1 MRLLPVFL
9 ALAGAGLAAAA
20 RPPQQ
25 IVYARV
31 SPNPGGL
38 GLFIASADGSDE
50 RQLLATTD
58 LDYDAAFAPDGK
70 TIAFTSERA
79 GSADLFRIQTDGSDL
94 ERLTDDPAYDD
105 QAAFSPDGRQLVF
118 VSTRQGGYAR
128 VWIMD
133 LASRRAQP
141 LTSGSGGDYRPSWS
155 PDGAW
160 IAFASG
166 RGSDLPFAY
175 GRWERLQLADVYIV
189 HPDGSGLKRVSE
201 HGQFCGS
208 PKWNRDSRHIVAYC
222 MSAEQTLTNRRAV
235 PEAGTDG
242 TDTRLVSFDITTATS
257 EVVKSASG
265 VLFNP
270 SFVGTTIGYVRKF
283 PQGPGAGIYYLDGR
297 SGPKGEIRA
306 ASWSPDGSHVVFHKR
321 IATPPPVWRPAFS
334 RLATYEMTMTGILP
348 SFDPS
353 GDRFATTG
361 RPPNPARPFASSI
374 VVTASG
380 ADQGRVIY
388 QDDARNVLAPQWSPR
403 GDRIIFG
410 VGVFGAFFDGF
421 NSRIVKPGDRAEG
434 GAQIAMVNPDGSGFR
449 EITSGPDNSAF
460 PSMAPDGVRFVYRSF
475 GSRGDDGL
483 KIRNT
488 DTGAVVALT
497 HGYDNFPLWSPRGD
511 LIMFSRLT
519 GGNYEIWTIKPDG
532 TGARKV
538 TTGRGTDAHQGWSP
552 DGEHIVF
559 ASSRMGFKDEAIY
572 TDAPQPYGEIFA
584 MRYDGTGIEQLTD
597 DQWEEGTPAW
607 RPASPTATRPKASP
621 ANR

>member
-1 MRLLPVFL
+1 MRTL
-9 ALAGAGLAAAA
+9 ALLLAAASVGLAAASQ
-20 RPPQQ
+20 PPKL

-50 RQLLATTD
+50 RQLLATPD
-58 LDYDAAFAPDGK
+58 LDYDAAFAPDGQ
-70 TIAFTSERA
+70 TIVFTSERA
-79 GSADLFRIQTDGSDL
+79 GSADLFRVKPDGRGL

-105 QAAFSPDGRQLVF
+105 QAAFSPDGRQIVF

-133 LASRRAQP
+133 VASKRVKA
-141 LTSGSGGDYRPSWS
+141 LTTGSGGDYRPSWS

-175 GRWERLQLADVYIV
+175 GRWERLQLADVYVV

-208 PKWNRDSRHIVAYC
+208 PKWNPDSQHIVAYC
-222 MSAEQTLTNRRAV
+222 MSGEQTLSNRRAV
-235 PEAGTDG
+235 PAAGPDG
-242 TDTRLVSFDITTATS
+242 SDTRLVSFNIATATS

-270 SFVGTTIGYVRKF
+270 SFVGSTIGYIRKF
-283 PQGPGAGIYYLDGR
+283 EQGSGAGIYYMDGR

-306 ASWSPDGSHVVFHKR
+306 ASWSPDGSRVVYHKR
-321 IATPPPVWRPAFS
+321 IATPVPVWRPAFS
-334 RLATYEMTMTGILP
+334 RLASYQMTMTGILP
-348 SFDPS
+348 SFDPV
-353 GDRFATTG
+353 GGQFVMTG
-361 RPPNPARPFASSI
+361 RPPDPARPVGSSI
-374 VVTASG
+374 VVAASG
-380 ADQGRVIY
+380 TDKGRTIY
-388 QDDARNVLAPQWSPR
+388 QDNARNVLAPQWSPR
-403 GDRIIFG
+403 GDRIIFS
-410 VGVFGAFFDGF
+410 VGQFGAFFDGF
-421 NSRIVKPGDRAEG
+421 NSRILKPGDRAEG
-434 GAQIAMVNPDGSGFR
+434 GAQIAIINPDGSGLR
-449 EITSGPDNSAF
+449 ELTSGADNSAF
-460 PSMAPDGVRFVYRSF
+460 PSMSPDGLRFVYRSF
-475 GSRGDDGL
+475 GPTGDDGL
-483 KIRNT
+483 KIKNT
-488 DTGAVVALT
+488 DTGAVTTLT

-511 LIMFSRLT
+511 LIMFSRLSA
-519 GGNYEIWTIKPDG
+519 GNYEIWTIKPDG

-538 TTGRGTDAHQGWSP
+538 TSGRGSTDAHQGWSP

-584 MRYDGTGIEQLTD
+584 MRYDGAGIEQLTD

-607 RPASPTATRPKASP
+607 RPEPLAATKATAAVR
-621 ANR
+621 